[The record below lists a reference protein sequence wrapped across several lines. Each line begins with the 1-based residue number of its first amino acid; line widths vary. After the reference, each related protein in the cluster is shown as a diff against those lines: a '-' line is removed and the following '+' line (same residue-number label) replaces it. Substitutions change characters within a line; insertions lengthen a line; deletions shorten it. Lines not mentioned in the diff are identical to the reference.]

1 VPVQA
6 GRYCTADPRRHCL
19 NNQPEKGNSLDPFK
33 GVELWVL
40 PKLMLY
46 GCFIIMDQP
55 MQHILRRVLYLSFES
70 KPACKQICTFVAA
83 SFTVHIPHLVARG
96 LNCSAAGIA
105 GPLSVM
111 SLFGCSQDIGTLV
124 GLETRFVSG

>member
-1 VPVQA
+1 LGFAQINA
-6 GRYCTADPRRHCL
+6 
-19 NNQPEKGNSLDPFK
+19 
-33 GVELWVL
+33 LWL
-40 PKLMLY
+40 FHHDGPANATY
-46 GCFIIMDQP
+46 PSPC
-55 MQHILRRVLYLSFES
+55 VLYLCFES

-111 SLFGCSQDIGTLV
+111 SLFGCSQDIGTLA